1 MSNLTTLRKARIF
14 LHRSMTHHPKKLSKP
29 RKDNRNKMVREKENK
44 PPAITTRMA
53 TVLTAV
59 NMAMKIK
66 TMEKNKIMERRAAKN
81 MDLKANMVKK
91 VIKLMDRSPAWNED
105 NHKSGKT
112 HFETQ

>member
-53 TVLTAV
+53 TVSTAV
-59 NMAMKIK
+59 SMVMKIK

>member
-1 MSNLTTLRKARIF
+1 
-14 LHRSMTHHPKKLSKP
+14 MTHHPKKLSKP
-29 RKDNRNKMVREKENK
+29 RKDNRNKMVREKESK

-53 TVLTAV
+53 TVSTAV
-59 NMAMKIK
+59 SMVMKIK

-81 MDLKANMVKK
+81 MDLKANTVKK
-91 VIKLMDRSPAWNED
+91 VIKLMDRSPVWNED